1 LKGRE
6 RLLDKKCGTLPYVA
20 PEVLLKP
27 YSAPPADIWSCGI
40 ILVTMLAGG
49 KKNASI
55 FHLFML
61 HFIAFFKFVT
71 ESFSINYQLILS
83 SYHLWIIS

>member
-1 LKGRE
+1 MSNFFSNFYFCRLKGKE

-27 YSAPPADIWSCGI
+27 YHATPADIWSCGI

-49 KKNASI
+49 KHI
-55 FHLFML
+55 FHFFLVLSLF
-61 HFIAFFKFVT
+61 F
-71 ESFSINYQLILS
+71 SF
-83 SYHLWIIS
+83 